1 MLGHSPAA
9 MTLDIYA
16 GLFGID
22 LDTVVA
28 LLVSQVPHMRQSGDI
43 EAADGWTQ

>member
-9 MTLDIYA
+9 MTLDYA
-16 GLFGID
+16 GLFGVD
-22 LDTVVA
+22 LDTVAA
-28 LLVSQVPHMRQSGDI
+28 LLDSHVPHMRQSGDI